1 MVFTEIGILAAGI
14 LPGWLLR
21 GNARVVERV
30 GQCLMGT
37 IYALL
42 FLLGLRLG
50 ADDALLR
57 SLPVLGFQGLALGFF
72 STMGSAVCAMALHR
86 LLRSSREAKK
96 EAGRKETG
104 QGDGFWQG
112 KQGSLKIFGCFGAGI
127 VLGITGLLP
136 EWVHGGSL
144 FLYILWG
151 MLLCVGLCMG
161 FDFKAFRLVGDM
173 GPRVLLLPLLTILGA
188 ALGAAL
194 TSCFFADL
202 DLRSCLAAGLG
213 MGYYSL
219 STAIITEFTT
229 PALASVTLIAN
240 VFRELFILL
249 ATPLLARAM
258 GPLAPVAGAGAPGV
272 DVCLPVIM
280 RFSGEHYGFL
290 AVFNGLVMTMLVPF
304 TVPLVLTL
312 GH

>member
-1 MVFTEIGILAAGI
+1 MFTEIGILAAGI

-21 GNARVVERV
+21 GNARVVELV
-30 GQCLMGT
+30 GRATMAT

-42 FLLGLRLG
+42 FILGVRLG

-57 SLPVLGFQGLALGFF
+57 ALHVLGVQGVILGFF
-72 STMGSAVCAMALHR
+72 CTMGSAACAMAFKR
-86 LLRSSREAKK
+86 LFRSRREAGK
-96 EAGRKETG
+96 EAGPKETE
-104 QGDGFWQG
+104 QGGGFWQG
-112 KQGSLKIFGCFGAGI
+112 MQGSLKIFGCFCAGI
-127 VLGITGLLP
+127 VLGVVGILP
-136 EWVHGGSL
+136 GWVHGGSL
-144 FLYILWG
+144 FLYVLWA
-151 MLLCVGLCMG
+151 MLICVGMCMG
-161 FDFKAFRLVGDM
+161 FDLKAFRLVGDM
-173 GPRVLLLPLLTILGA
+173 GLRVLLLPLLTVLGT
-188 ALGAAL
+188 ALGAILA
-194 TSCFFADL
+194 SCFFADL
-202 DLRSCLAAGLG
+202 DLRSCLAVGAG

-219 STAIITEFTT
+219 STVIVSEFAT

-249 ATPLLARAM
+249 TTPLLVRTM
-258 GPLAPVAGAGAPGV
+258 GRLAPVAGAGAPGV